1 MNTTKLK
8 AHLSNRYG
16 RMIGVFHNGLAGL
29 GLLALV
35 FMAVQGVR
43 MLPSANAEESAAFG
57 AIHYENV
64 SLFEPSADGDN
75 PRFRVIST
83 YLSRRYRVSS
93 DAIEQLVSAAHTAGR
108 QVGLDPLLILSVMAI
123 ESRFNPIAESDMGA
137 KGLMQVMP
145 QHHRDKFSDLGGVDT
160 VLDPMTNI
168 LIGARILK
176 DCIRRGGGLEGG
188 GEGGGDRGGGEGG
201 VGGGERSMQ
210 LHGWSGEQSTHTRCV
225 SLYSRFNCNN
235 LTSMQPS
242 HRRPRAPDAGGEDHE
257 IVVAR
262 GHLRLGDHDGH
273 RGAGVA
279 DQADVRCAPSADH
292 LAVVTRRVVLRCT
305 AEEQADTT

>member
-35 FMAVQGVR
+35 FMVVQGGR
-43 MLPSANAEESAAFG
+43 MLPFANAEESAAFG
-57 AIHYENV
+57 SSHYENV
-64 SLFEPSADGDN
+64 SLFEPSADGDT

-145 QHHRDKFSDLGGVDT
+145 QHHQDKFSDLGGVDT

-188 GEGGGDRGGGEGG
+188 LQLYVGAYGD
-201 VGGGERSMQ
+201 
-210 LHGWSGEQSTHTRCV
+210 
-225 SLYSRFNCNN
+225 
-235 LTSMQPS
+235 
-242 HRRPRAPDAGGEDHE
+242 DANPYAQKVILEKD
-257 IVVAR
+257 
-262 GHLRLGDHDGH
+262 RL
-273 RGAGVA
+273 
-279 DQADVRCAPSADH
+279 DQALRRAIPQPPRPAEVTASLGAPI
-292 LAVVTRRVVLRCT
+292 
-305 AEEQADTT
+305 